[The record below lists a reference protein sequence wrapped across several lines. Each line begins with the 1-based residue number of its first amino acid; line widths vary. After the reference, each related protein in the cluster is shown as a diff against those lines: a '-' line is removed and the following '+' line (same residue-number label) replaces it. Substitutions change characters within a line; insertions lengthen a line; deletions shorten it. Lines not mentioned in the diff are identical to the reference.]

1 MSLLDDMR
9 KAVRVTSDKFDGE
22 LETLIGSALYDME
35 RVGVNPALL
44 EVDEDGSLVEDN
56 AFVKNAVTCYC
67 KANFG
72 YDNAEADRFDA
83 AYRRIVCDL
92 MNSSENIA
100 AIDAEESAGSSLG
113 ASLGGN

>member
-1 MSLLDDMR
+1 MSLLDDI
-9 KAVRVTSDKFDGE
+9 KLTLRVSSNSFDGE
-22 LETLIGSALYDME
+22 VQMLIDAALFDME
-35 RVGVNPALL
+35 RVGVNPELL
-44 EVDEDGSLVEDN
+44 DPDDLENS
-56 AFVKNAVTCYC
+56 FVKTAVTCYC

-113 ASLGGN
+113 ASLGGD